1 MMITRKEKREA
12 EKDNKYFFE
21 FMKIQNHFYK
31 DLNKKLK
38 QVKDPRHP
46 SYITYHPGVILMM
59 VVMKNA
65 SNLESMREMTD
76 EFNTDNCIENLSKML
91 GIENLEELPHYDTV
105 NDFLSRLDMEELE
118 NIRTYMVKELINKK
132 CFYDYRIGGKYW
144 GIIVDGTEL
153 FTFREKHCEH
163 CLEREHKNEETGE
176 KKTTYMHHVLEAKL
190 IAGDMVFS
198 IASEFIE
205 NESEDVEKQDCERN
219 AFYRMAKKLK
229 STFKRL
235 PICIIA
241 DSLYACENV
250 FQLCDKNKW
259 KYLIRFKEGS
269 IPSVMREFQNLKILE
284 DSSSYEG
291 ISWVN
296 GISYNER
303 TVNVLEFVEEKEKDK
318 RTFIY
323 ITNIN
328 VKKKNAKRLIN
339 AGRSRWKIENE
350 GFNTQ
355 KNIRYYIQHPNSHD
369 YNAMK
374 NHYLLTQITDILVQ
388 LFENGS
394 KIMKAAKK
402 KAKKK
407 SSNLLRAFQSLTITE
422 EDLINLEKPIQV
434 RFT

>member
-46 SYITYHPGVILMM
+46 SYITYHPDVILMM

-76 EFNTDNCIENLSKML
+76 EFNTDNCIENLSKIL
-91 GIENLEELPHYDTV
+91 GIESLEELPHYDTV

-144 GIIVDGTEL
+144 GIIVDGTGL

-163 CLEREHKNEETGE
+163 CLKRERKNEETGE

-229 STFKRL
+229 NTFKRL

-250 FQLCDKNKW
+250 FKLCDKNKW

-303 TVNVLEFVEEKEKDK
+303 TVNVLEFVEEKEMDK
-318 RTFIY
+318 RTFTY

-328 VKKKNAKRLIN
+328 VKKKNAKGLIN

-422 EDLINLEKPIQV
+422 EDLTNLEKPIQV

>member
-1 MMITRKEKREA
+1 
-12 EKDNKYFFE
+12 
-21 FMKIQNHFYK
+21 
-31 DLNKKLK
+31 
-38 QVKDPRHP
+38 
-46 SYITYHPGVILMM
+46 
-59 VVMKNA
+59 
-65 SNLESMREMTD
+65 
-76 EFNTDNCIENLSKML
+76 
-91 GIENLEELPHYDTV
+91 DTV

-144 GIIVDGTEL
+144 GIIVDGTGL